1 MGTTLTGTEIK
12 DTYDSLIKVTDNGP
26 ISGTLKALS
35 DGLGNDSTLS
45 LSTTAASIAGT
56 LAVTGNATFDT
67 NTLFVDAAANE
78 VGIGTITPNAV
89 LNVIG
94 EISQGDYS
102 TATNSVFSQRSSNA
116 IFLITTT
123 GTTGSAGTGITY
135 SWANGGQGP
144 LTFSRAAGEVMRLD
158 ANGNVG
164 IGTSAPATTLSVS
177 KSSNSGSGS
186 TFPRLSVLNT
196 LATQG
201 DGSST
206 FNFSDVQV
214 SSGDGSVNM
223 FLATTYAAGTWAPS
237 GQLNVSTNHP
247 LLFKT
252 NNTERMR
259 IDASGNVGI
268 GTDAPNTKLDVN
280 GTINVRNNGY
290 EFGRITTNNVS
301 GVDGGLTFQYI
312 TGGVFTNGL
321 LLDAAG
327 NVGIGTSAPATIL
340 EVAQV
345 TPVVRLQASA
355 SDAFHGI
362 EFRQG
367 AGTDVEMKQ
376 LPQSGEFRISS
387 GRAVAWGGFTSFYT
401 DTVERVRITNNGLTF
416 NGDTAAANALDDYE
430 EGTFTPTIIGSTT
443 AGTAT
448 YGGGQSGSYTK
459 IGNFVHF
466 TIYLGYSGGTGTG
479 DLRISGLPFTI
490 SPSSLPSFTFGV
502 FLAVALSAN
511 NFPIAGGIGST
522 NQIYINQIPT
532 GGGSQT
538 SVPYDDTAVIQ
549 VSGSYRV

>member
-1 MGTTLTGTEIK
+1 
-12 DTYDSLIKVTDNGP
+12 
-26 ISGTLKALS
+26 
-35 DGLGNDSTLS
+35 
-45 LSTTAASIAGT
+45 
-56 LAVTGNATFDT
+56 LAVRAEAGLILSSQGNSQTMVLTSAG
-67 NTLFVDAAANE
+67 N
-78 VGIGTITPNAV
+78 VGIGASTPAYKLQIDASGGNGLSLLGDVDNEASV
-89 LNVIG
+89 LF
-94 EISQGDYS
+94 GDS
-102 TATNSVFSQRSSNA
+102 
-116 IFLITTT
+116 
-123 GTTGSAGTGITY
+123 GSAAIGRLTY
-135 SWANGGQGP
+135 SNIDDSMRIFTNG
-144 LTFSRAAGEVMRLD
+144 TEKVRITSA
-158 ANGNVG
+158 GNVG
-164 IGTSAPATTLSVS
+164 IGTSAPRSKFDVATSATEALFIGNTSDTIVADDLLGAVSFGSRDSSTYSSGGITNIRSYATT
-177 KSSNSGSGS
+177 NY
-186 TFPRLSVLNT
+186 NT
-196 LATQG
+196 G
-201 DGSST
+201 
-206 FNFSDVQV
+206 
-214 SSGDGSVNM
+214 
-223 FLATTYAAGTWAPS
+223 
-237 GQLNVSTNHP
+237 
-247 LLFKT
+247 
-252 NNTERMR
+252 
-259 IDASGNVGI
+259 
-268 GTDAPNTKLDVN
+268 
-280 GTINVRNNGY
+280 
-290 EFGRITTNNVS
+290 NVS
-301 GVDGGLTFQYI
+301 GDIRFYTSNSLQNT
-312 TGGVFTNGL
+312 TG
-321 LLDAAG
+321 AALFGTEAMRIASDG
-327 NVGIGTSAPATIL
+327 NVGIGTSTPATIL

-367 AGTDVEMKQ
+367 VGTDVEMKQ

-549 VSGSYRV
+549 VSGSYLV

>member
-1 MGTTLTGTEIK
+1 
-12 DTYDSLIKVTDNGP
+12 
-26 ISGTLKALS
+26 
-35 DGLGNDSTLS
+35 
-45 LSTTAASIAGT
+45 
-56 LAVTGNATFDT
+56 
-67 NTLFVDAAANE
+67 
-78 VGIGTITPNAV
+78 
-89 LNVIG
+89 
-94 EISQGDYS
+94 
-102 TATNSVFSQRSSNA
+102 
-116 IFLITTT
+116 
-123 GTTGSAGTGITY
+123 
-135 SWANGGQGP
+135 
-144 LTFSRAAGEVMRLD
+144 
-158 ANGNVG
+158 
-164 IGTSAPATTLSVS
+164 
-177 KSSNSGSGS
+177 
-186 TFPRLSVLNT
+186 
-196 LATQG
+196 
-201 DGSST
+201 
-206 FNFSDVQV
+206 
-214 SSGDGSVNM
+214 M

-430 EGTFTPTIIGSTT
+430 EGTWTMGVSFGGASVGVTYSQNIGT
-443 AGTAT
+443 
-448 YGGGQSGSYTK
+448 YTK
-459 IGNFVHF
+459 IGRQVTVN
-466 TIYLGYSGGTGTG
+466 GYIVLTSKGSSTGGANIT
-479 DLRISGLPFTI
+479 GLPFTI
-490 SPSSLPSFTFGV
+490 ANNNPNYSAATFRFANITFANQFIGYGEINSTAIDLNEVTELGGLSAITDADFANNSTIMVSFTYFV
-502 FLAVALSAN
+502 
-511 NFPIAGGIGST
+511 
-522 NQIYINQIPT
+522 
-532 GGGSQT
+532 
-538 SVPYDDTAVIQ
+538 
-549 VSGSYRV
+549 